1 MIDNIDKKSLHRLVV
16 VCLENEKIYAH
27 ALKDNL
33 FVPLE
38 MGIIKTVKTPQEF
51 ENIFSS
57 FTGALDIIVCIMTDY
72 SRNTMTNMLTS
83 NEDVIKQR
91 ALVVIPVLIG
101 HSEVQFDFFTTLPI
115 ISSTGDMRVLADKV
129 SKAIKNYIH
138 IQWEKL
144 HSFEF
149 ENLVKDILKAYHFEN
164 IMLCAS
170 DHFDFGY
177 DLLCSY
183 HKNDDNGISEE
194 NWLVEIKYSREE
206 RFTIS
211 NIKDTIM
218 QDRSHYMPNSRV
230 MLVTNGTLTSVVVN
244 YVTDLQEK
252 QNLPIYIVDGW
263 KLSNLIALNNNLMNE
278 YFRYE

>member
-1 MIDNIDKKSLHRLVV
+1 
-16 VCLENEKIYAH
+16 
-27 ALKDNL
+27 
-33 FVPLE
+33 
-38 MGIIKTVKTPQEF
+38 
-51 ENIFSS
+51 
-57 FTGALDIIVCIMTDY
+57 MTDY
-72 SRNTMTNMLTS
+72 SRNTMTNMLS
-83 NEDVIKQR
+83 LYEVVIKQR
-91 ALVVIPVLIG
+91 ALVVIPVLIS

-129 SKAIKNYIH
+129 SKTIKNYIH

-144 HSFEF
+144 HPFEF
-149 ENLVKDILKAYHFEN
+149 ENLVKDVLKAYHFEN

-177 DLLCSY
+177 DLFCSY
-183 HKNDDNGISEE
+183 HKIHDDGFIEE
-194 NWLVEIKYSREE
+194 DWLVEIKYSKEE